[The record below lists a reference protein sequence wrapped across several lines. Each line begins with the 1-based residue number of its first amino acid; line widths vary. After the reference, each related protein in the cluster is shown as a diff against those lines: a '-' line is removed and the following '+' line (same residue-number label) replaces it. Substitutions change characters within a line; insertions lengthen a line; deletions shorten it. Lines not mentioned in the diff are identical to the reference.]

1 MIVAEFAL
9 SRRERL
15 LMGQTHKVED
25 KLKESKEALQSMT
38 GPEADRYRLE
48 LQLQLVKKHTDVLS
62 KVFFESIWLWPYHN
76 AKETIQSLS
85 DEEREA
91 LDVQIE
97 LARRDLAF
105 YRSANVLR
113 EMGIKDLRDKEDAI
127 WPLICLSHLL
137 VAAHS

>member
-1 MIVAEFAL
+1 M

-25 KLKESKEALQSMT
+25 KLEKSKEKLQSLT
-38 GPEADRYRLE
+38 GPEADCYRME
-48 LQLQLVKKHTDVLS
+48 LQLQLVKKHTEVFS
-62 KVFFESIWLWPYHN
+62 KVFFENLWLWPYHN

-91 LDVQIE
+91 LDIQIE
-97 LARRDLAF
+97 LARRDLSF

-113 EMGIKDLRDKEDAI
+113 EIGIRELKDKEDVI
-127 WPLICLSHLL
+127 WPLICLSRLL
-137 VAAHS
+137 VAIHS